1 MKIATLYDI
10 HGNLPALQATLAE
23 IELAHPDL
31 MLVGGDIVSGPMPRA
46 VLDRLMEFGERVR
59 FIRGN
64 ADREVVMAFDGL
76 PLDPGL
82 PEEVREITLWTA
94 KQLTQHHRDFLAQ
107 LPEQA
112 VLAVDGLGDVLFCHG
127 SPRSDEEIVTAITSE
142 ARLREILAGVKQNV
156 VVCGHTHVQ
165 FDLHAD
171 NVRIVN
177 SGSVGMPYG
186 EPGAYW
192 LLLGP
197 DIEFRHTLYDL
208 EQAAAA
214 IRASGY
220 PMAEDFADNNV
231 LKPATAAEATEFFER
246 LAAQAS
252 S

>member
-10 HGNLPALQATLAE
+10 HGNLPALQTALAE
-23 IELAHPDL
+23 IEQVHPDL

-46 VLDRLMEFGERVR
+46 VLEQLLEFGDRVR

-64 ADREVVMAFDGL
+64 ADREVVAAFDGL

-82 PEEVREITLWTA
+82 PKEVREVTLWTA
-94 KQLTQHHRDFLAQ
+94 KQLTQRQRDFLAQ

-112 VLAVDGLGDVLFCHG
+112 ILDVDSLGDVLFCHG
-127 SPRSDEEIVTAITSE
+127 SPRSDEEIVTAATPE
-142 ARLREILAGVKQNV
+142 ARLQAILAGVKQNV
-156 VVCGHTHVQ
+156 VVCGHTHMQ
-165 FDLHAD
+165 FDRHVG

-197 DIEFRHTLYDL
+197 GIEFRRTLYDL

-214 IRASGY
+214 IRTSGY
-220 PMAEDFADNNV
+220 PQAEDFADNNV
-231 LKPATAAEATEFFER
+231 LKPATAAEATEVFER
-246 LAAQAS
+246 MAAQRS